1 MKFYVFYPEF
11 CIINIGGIMGNK
23 RELKRLCYMEAL
35 EDNVVGVEMILN
47 RFNQIDDKKG
57 IFDSYIL
64 THDKTKATLD
74 LELSLATLCILLRKM
89 SENLMVVIPADLRRD
104 MNSIIHSNR
113 FEYNRF
119 EVIVYSQKGRE
130 QVDLNGLMRFCHSL
144 LNSDKGRK

>member
-1 MKFYVFYPEF
+1 
-11 CIINIGGIMGNK
+11 MGNK

-47 RFNQIDDKKG
+47 RFNQIDNKKG
-57 IFDSYIL
+57 VFDSYIL
-64 THDKTKATLD
+64 THDRTKATLD

-89 SENLMVVIPADLRRD
+89 SENLMIVTPPELRRD

-113 FEYNRF
+113 FEYNRL

-130 QVDLNGLMRFCHSL
+130 PVDLRGLLRFCHSL
-144 LNSDKGRK
+144 LDNDKLRK

>member
-1 MKFYVFYPEF
+1 
-11 CIINIGGIMGNK
+11 MGNK

-47 RFNQIDDKKG
+47 RFNQIENKKG

-89 SENLMVVIPADLRRD
+89 SENLMVVIPDDLRRD

-130 QVDLNGLMRFCHSL
+130 QVDLNGLIRFCHSL
-144 LNSDKGRK
+144 LDSDKVRK

>member
-1 MKFYVFYPEF
+1 
-11 CIINIGGIMGNK
+11 MGNK

-35 EDNVVGVEMILN
+35 EDNVVSVEMILN

-57 IFDSYIL
+57 VFDSYIL
-64 THDKTKATLD
+64 THDRTKATLD

-89 SENLMVVIPADLRRD
+89 SENLMIVTPPELRRD

-113 FEYNRF
+113 FEYNRL

-130 QVDLNGLMRFCHSL
+130 PVDLRGLLRFCHSL
-144 LNSDKGRK
+144 LDNDKLRK

>member
-1 MKFYVFYPEF
+1 MSS
-11 CIINIGGIMGNK
+11 K

-35 EDNVVGVEMILN
+35 EDNVVSVEMILN

-57 IFDSYIL
+57 VFDSYIL
-64 THDKTKATLD
+64 THDRTKATLD

-89 SENLMVVIPADLRRD
+89 SENLMIVTPLELRRD

-113 FEYNRF
+113 FEYNRL

-130 QVDLNGLMRFCHSL
+130 PVDLRGLLRFCHSL
-144 LNSDKGRK
+144 LDNDKLRK